1 MSQIDTQALRER
13 KLDRNERVRKEYKT
27 LKAKKTKAGSQKY
40 SEAYILER
48 IADKY
53 FIAKK
58 TVQNILNYHYEK
70 SIDKP
75 RNRAPKSD
83 PNQINL
89 FDILD
94 EKTTPISESRK

>member
-1 MSQIDTQALRER
+1 MSTIDKEALRER
-13 KLDRNERVRKEYKT
+13 KLDRNERVRKDYKT

-58 TVQNILNYHYEK
+58 TVQNILNFHYEK
-70 SIDKP
+70 SMDKP
-75 RNRAPKSD
+75 RNRAPKTD
-83 PNQINL
+83 PNQVSL
-89 FDILD
+89 FDILN
-94 EKTTPISESRK
+94 EKNSPLPKP